1 VFILATFTP
10 MKISR
15 LLPLF
20 LLVCQQ
26 LLAQWNPNTSVN
38 LEVSTLPVS
47 DLQTVITSTG
57 KTWVA
62 FYHANGGNYDMR
74 AQLLDVDGTKLLGPD
89 GVLVDNQPSGSA
101 TFVYSICLDA
111 SDNLIVA
118 YQDQRN
124 GSLQSVAYKMSQ
136 NGTHLWSPTGVILGA
151 GLAPYPAVLSTGET
165 VISWNESS
173 SNTLKLQKISTAGAP
188 VWTTPV
194 SVMVGTATTTR
205 GQIIPNL
212 NGAFTL
218 VFQRRSFGIST
229 TLFAQR
235 YDNSGTAQ
243 WAAPVQLSNQTT
255 ASVRYYSGFSEGDV
269 TYYGYYSAQGSRFNS
284 WLQRINA
291 DGTLPFGINGSA
303 FSTATGGS
311 DPYQQMTNIAS
322 DPQSPVVW
330 SVCSFS
336 NTSQSQYGVFVQK
349 FDKQTGARMLSDN
362 AQQVYPISASFDTQA
377 GDLSLVSDGPFFMSY
392 DASYKIYAT
401 RLDAT
406 GNFVWPGNRIE
417 LSSTTAGPGTPKG
430 RFAFK
435 GLSNG
440 QAIGVWTE
448 NRTGVEKAYAQNAV
462 PGTSSVQGFSFSSTQ
477 PATATCGVATSLSIT
492 LGTTSSGG
500 FSGAISLS
508 ASGQPGGTTISFS
521 NNPVTAGSSTAITL
535 NGTHQL
541 AAGTYTVSI
550 TGTAT
555 GITAQT
561 TTLQFII
568 TQGSAPVI
576 STQPQDATTCTG
588 GNVTFTV
595 SANVGTYQWQ
605 QRSDAAGAW
614 ANISGA
620 TNASLAV
627 SSATIALSGSQYR
640 CIVTSLC
647 GSSTSNSAT
656 LTVNAATAITQ
667 QPASQTICTGSGT
680 TLSITSTG
688 TDLRY
693 QWQVN
698 TGSGFTDLAN
708 GPNYGGVT
716 TNSLSITNSMVS
728 MSGYQYRCV
737 VTGSCGAI
745 VQSNT
750 ASLTV
755 HAPAT
760 ITRSPLQAEACA
772 GAAVSFG
779 IAASSVPPILYQWQ
793 VSTNGGSSWSDV
805 PGATSFALT
814 LTTTNNTMNNNRYR
828 CLVSNATCP
837 TTVASTPT
845 LLNVRATPTIALSAQ
860 PLTSLLPGQST
871 TLTATPSANT
881 GGTITTQ
888 WSLNG
893 QSSTAIAGT
902 AFVATVANVGSYQV
916 SIAETWPSGLAC
928 NNTSAVV
935 TLSAT
940 ASDKLFIYPS
950 PNNGSFI
957 ISYYHGQSST
967 TSRQVTIYDIK
978 GSLVYQ
984 QKFVVT
990 GTYMLLPIEIPAA
1003 AAGVYLVVLGDA
1015 AGNKLITGKVVVQ

>member
-1 VFILATFTP
+1 
-10 MKISR
+10 
-15 LLPLF
+15 
-20 LLVCQQ
+20 
-26 LLAQWNPNTSVN
+26 
-38 LEVSTLPVS
+38 
-47 DLQTVITSTG
+47 
-57 KTWVA
+57 
-62 FYHANGGNYDMR
+62 
-74 AQLLDVDGTKLLGPD
+74 
-89 GVLVDNQPSGSA
+89 DNQPSGSA

-124 GSLQSVAYKMSQ
+124 GLPQCVAYKLSQ
-136 NGTHLWSPTGVILGA
+136 NGTHLWNPTGVILGA

-165 VISWNESS
+165 VIAWNESNS
-173 SNTLKLQKISTAGAP
+173 STLQLQKISTTGAP

-194 SVMVGTATTTR
+194 SVLVGTATTTR

-291 DGTLPFGINGSA
+291 DGTLPYGINGAA

-311 DPYQQMTNIAS
+311 DPYQQMTNIAAS
-322 DPQSPVVW
+322 PQSSFVW

-336 NTSQSQYGVFVQK
+336 NTAQSQYGVFVQK
-349 FDKQTGARMLSDN
+349 FDKQTGARLLTDN
-362 AQQVYPISASFDTQA
+362 AKQVYPISSSFDTQA
-377 GDLSLVSDGPFFMSY
+377 GDLSLVDDAPFFMSY
-392 DASYKIYAT
+392 DATYKIYAT

-462 PGTSSVQGFSFSSTQ
+462 PGTSSVQGFSFANTQ
-477 PATATCGVATSLSIT
+477 PATAACGAATSLSIT
-492 LGTTSSGG
+492 LGTTGSGG
-500 FSGAISLS
+500 FSGAITLS
-508 ASGQPGGTTISFS
+508 GSGQPVGTTISYS
-521 NNPVTAGSSTAITL
+521 ANPVTAGNSTTITL

-555 GITAQT
+555 GLSAQT
-561 TTLQFII
+561 SILQFII
-568 TQGSAPVI
+568 TQGSAPAI
-576 STQPQDATTCTG
+576 SSQPQDATVCTG
-588 GNVTFTV
+588 DNATFTV
-595 SANVGTYQWQ
+595 AANTGSYQWQ
-605 QRSDAAGAW
+605 QRSNAAGVW
-614 ANISGA
+614 TTISGA
-620 TNASLAV
+620 TNASYTV
-627 SSATIALSGSQYR
+627 SSATTAISGSQYR
-640 CIVTSLC
+640 CIITSIC
-647 GSSTSNSAT
+647 GSSTSNNAT
-656 LTVNAATAITQ
+656 LTVNSATAITQ
-667 QPASQTICTGSGT
+667 QSASQTICTGSGT

-772 GAAVSFG
+772 GSAVSFG
-779 IAASSVPPILYQWQ
+779 ISASSVPPI
-793 VSTNGGSSWSDV
+793 
-805 PGATSFALT
+805 
-814 LTTTNNTMNNNRYR
+814 
-828 CLVSNATCP
+828 
-837 TTVASTPT
+837 
-845 LLNVRATPTIALSAQ
+845 
-860 PLTSLLPGQST
+860 
-871 TLTATPSANT
+871 
-881 GGTITTQ
+881 
-888 WSLNG
+888 
-893 QSSTAIAGT
+893 
-902 AFVATVANVGSYQV
+902 
-916 SIAETWPSGLAC
+916 
-928 NNTSAVV
+928 
-935 TLSAT
+935 
-940 ASDKLFIYPS
+940 
-950 PNNGSFI
+950 
-957 ISYYHGQSST
+957 
-967 TSRQVTIYDIK
+967 
-978 GSLVYQ
+978 
-984 QKFVVT
+984 
-990 GTYMLLPIEIPAA
+990 
-1003 AAGVYLVVLGDA
+1003 
-1015 AGNKLITGKVVVQ
+1015 